1 MRSEV
6 HPRRYWLAGSVINLG
21 SFLLFLKEKLYHSSL
36 MIKTDHD
43 RLFPEFPAPSTLLV
57 RWDNGWVHLSR
68 RTMPTLCHQHHNDP
82 ATHRR
87 DDGQQPCVCVA
98 WFPRTVDDGRW

>member
-1 MRSEV
+1 
-6 HPRRYWLAGSVINLG
+6 
-21 SFLLFLKEKLYHSSL
+21 

-43 RLFPEFPAPSTLLV
+43 RLFQEFPAPSTLLV

-87 DDGQQPCVCVA
+87 DDDWLGACVQWVQFGLARRVCAVGA
-98 WFPRTVDDGRW
+98 VSQA